1 MLAPVRTARIV
12 SKGNQCQSEFMVDQ
26 CLISVNFEND
36 FDSVHSKRHYEVS
49 LSQKES
55 LKRKAKSAS
64 RFWYFAKKG
73 SSLNSWPCLFLRIDS
88 SIHQTMPNHAQGSKK
103 KKKPVQ
109 SSGTSRFFLQ
119 ARNFLSLLAP
129 WARTQASCSPTKF
142 LITILRREGKF

>member
-55 LKRKAKSAS
+55 FKRKAKSAS

-88 SIHQTMPNHAQGSKK
+88 SIRQINHY
-103 KKKPVQ
+103 PVD
-109 SSGTSRFFLQ
+109 SAVCFVNSYPLDSNL
-119 ARNFLSLLAP
+119 
-129 WARTQASCSPTKF
+129 
-142 LITILRREGKF
+142 